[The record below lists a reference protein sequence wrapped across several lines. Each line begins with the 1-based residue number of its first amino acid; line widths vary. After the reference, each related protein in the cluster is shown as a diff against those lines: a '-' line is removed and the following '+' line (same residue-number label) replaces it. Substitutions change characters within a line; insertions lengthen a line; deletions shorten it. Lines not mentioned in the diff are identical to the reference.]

1 MITTGTSPVES
12 PPCWRCVYLI
22 VSHASHGHKARGGGE
37 SQRKGQTSTGLV
49 PVEEMIAGL
58 VLRSRQS
65 SYQPLIFDIYD
76 DVRNLSA

>member
-12 PPCWRCVYLI
+12 PCCWRCVYLV

-37 SQRKGQTSTGLV
+37 SQRRGKTSTGLA
-49 PVEEMIAGL
+49 PVEEMTAGL
-58 VLRSRQS
+58 VLRSGQS
-65 SYQPLIFDIYD
+65 RYQPLIFDIND